1 MSYDALYVDT
11 FNTRKT
17 IATYTDNRGY
27 TPHLGLWVRAPH
39 GGVREV
45 FFPFVGASQI
55 RVDSAHIHTYIYM
68 CVCVCADRHR
78 PTIHVCACAGVR
90 STLHAREGVLIYCY
104 AMRSNMKIH
113 NVDG

>member
-55 RVDSAHIHTYIYM
+55 RVDSAHIHTYIYT
-68 CVCVCADRHR
+68 CVCVPIGIDQPFTCV
-78 PTIHVCACAGVR
+78 HVQGFDPHCTHGRGC
-90 STLHAREGVLIYCY
+90 
-104 AMRSNMKIH
+104 
-113 NVDG
+113 